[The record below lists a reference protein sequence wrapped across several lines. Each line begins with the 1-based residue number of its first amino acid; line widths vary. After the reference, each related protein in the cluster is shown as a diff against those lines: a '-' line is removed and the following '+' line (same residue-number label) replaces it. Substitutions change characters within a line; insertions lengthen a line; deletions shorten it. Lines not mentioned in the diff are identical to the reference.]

1 MSLMEAVALTYL
13 VSAVIVIGMF
23 TMLLSDHPPAWLVQ
37 ADPYDE
43 DRWKNELGS
52 VTSIDVFDLV
62 LEYHSAWRSWMQR
75 KMWFGADN
83 KNERVGIQKVAV

>member
-13 VSAVIVIGMF
+13 VSAVIVIGVVP
-23 TMLLSDHPPAWLVQ
+23 MLLSDHPPAWLVQ

-43 DRWKNELGS
+43 DWWKNELGS
-52 VTSIDVFDLV
+52 IASVDVFDRFSNIPLPGG
-62 LEYHSAWRSWMQR
+62 HGCQR
-75 KMWFGADN
+75 KMWCGADN